1 MKMKAAVVRQHGGPI
16 TIEEVNLAPPR
27 EHEVL
32 VKTAFT
38 GWCKSDFVV
47 VSGRILMALPVVL
60 GHEASGVVVEV
71 GPGVKSVQK
80 GDHIAASWS
89 ASCGKCKMCVS
100 GKDNLCYVYTP
111 LIGSGNLLDGTSRLT
126 DSKGE
131 RLGHDFFVSGFA
143 EYMVIP
149 ETNAIKVRDDLPLDE
164 ACFLGCCMPT
174 GFGAVYN
181 TAQVRPGESVAV
193 WGLGGVGL
201 NAIQGAKVRGANPII
216 GVDLEGSKEAIAR
229 ELGATH
235 FINSSKEDPVPKVM
249 EITKGIGAEYI
260 FEASGEGGAIAQL
273 YWAMAKGGKH
283 IQIGVHDRN
292 EIVPMNFTYTP
303 GSRRQ
308 MVGCLYG
315 DVHVHQ
321 ELPAMA
327 DMVVEGKYNLSK
339 LISRRFKLDEINEAY
354 EATIKRQTIGRWIC
368 AFE

>member
-1 MKMKAAVVRQHGGPI
+1 MKMKAAVVREYGGPI
-16 TIEEVNLAPPR
+16 LIEEVNLAPPK

-38 GWCKSDFVV
+38 GWCKSDYVV
-47 VSGRILMALPVVL
+47 ASGRIRMPLPLVL
-60 GHEASGVVVEV
+60 GHEASGVVADV
-71 GPGVKSVQK
+71 GPGVTTVEK
-80 GDHIAASWS
+80 GDHVTASWA

-100 GKDNLCYVYTP
+100 GKDNLCLVYTP
-111 LIGSGNLLDGTSRLT
+111 LLGQGALLDGTSRLT
-126 DSKGE
+126 DAKGN
-131 RLGHDFFVSGFA
+131 RIGHDFFVSGFA

-149 ETNAIKVRDDLPLDE
+149 ETNAIKLRKDLPLDQG
-164 ACFLGCCMPT
+164 CFLGCCMPT

-181 TAQVRPGESVAV
+181 TAQVKPGESVAV

-201 NAIQGAKVRGANPII
+201 NVVQGSKVRGANPII
-216 GVDLEGSKEAIAR
+216 AVDLEGSKEAIAR

-249 EITKGIGAEYI
+249 EITNGYGAEYI
-260 FEASGEGGAIAQL
+260 FEASGESGSIAQL

-283 IQIGVHDRN
+283 IQIGVHAYD
-292 EIVPMNFTYTP
+292 EIVQMNFTFTP

-308 MVGCLYG
+308 MIGCLYG

-321 ELPAMA
+321 ELPWMA

-339 LISRRFKLDEINEAY
+339 LISRKFKLEEINEAY
-354 EATIKRQTIGRWIC
+354 DALIKRQIVGRWVC
-368 AFE
+368 EFK

>member
-1 MKMKAAVVRQHGGPI
+1 MKAAVVREYGGPI
-16 TIEEVNLAPPR
+16 LIEEVNLAPPK

-38 GWCKSDFVV
+38 GWCKSDYVV
-47 VSGRILMALPVVL
+47 ASGRIRMPLPLVL
-60 GHEASGVVVEV
+60 GHEASGVVADV
-71 GPGVKSVQK
+71 GPGVTTVEK
-80 GDHIAASWS
+80 GDHVTASWA

-100 GKDNLCYVYTP
+100 GKDNLCLVYTP
-111 LIGSGNLLDGTSRLT
+111 LLGQGALLDGTSRLA
-126 DSKGE
+126 DAKGN
-131 RLGHDFFVSGFA
+131 RIGHDFFVSGFA

-149 ETNAIKVRDDLPLDE
+149 ETNAIKLRKDLPLDQG
-164 ACFLGCCMPT
+164 CFLGCCMPT

-181 TAQVRPGESVAV
+181 TAQVKPGESVAV

-201 NAIQGAKVRGANPII
+201 NVVQGSKVRGANPII
-216 GVDLEGSKEAIAR
+216 AVDLEGSKEAIAR

-249 EITKGIGAEYI
+249 EITNGYGAEYI
-260 FEASGEGGAIAQL
+260 FEASGESGSIAQL

-283 IQIGVHDRN
+283 IQIGVHAYD
-292 EIVPMNFTYTP
+292 EIVQMNFTFTP

-308 MVGCLYG
+308 MIGCLYG

-321 ELPAMA
+321 ELPWMA

-339 LISRRFKLDEINEAY
+339 HISRKFKLEEINEAY
-354 EATIKRQTIGRWIC
+354 DALIKRQIVGRWVC
-368 AFE
+368 EFK